1 MTPERLARIKQ
12 TLNTRQPDLSVL
24 TDQVH
29 KPRNLSAIIRS
40 CDAFGLANMHV
51 VWPKEGFRAF
61 RKTAGGSYNWV
72 TTHTHRS
79 MDEAIAALKGQG
91 HKLYAAQLS
100 DRAIDFREAD
110 YTVPCTV
117 IMGNE
122 VDGVSADAAAQA
134 DEHIV
139 IPMMGMVESLNVSS
153 ACAIILSEAQRQ
165 RKLAGMFD
173 QRRLPDDEYNRLLFC
188 WCQPIVKR
196 YCDDRNLPYPPIDPD
211 TGELIDGVG
220 WMQEVRKLRANR
232 SRWNGEAVTPPEP
245 QDTAEAVP
253 AKPWEAG

>member
-12 TLNTRQPDLSVL
+12 TLDTRQPDLSVL

-51 VWPKEGFRAF
+51 VWPREGFRAF

-72 TTHTHRS
+72 TTHTHPT
-79 MDEAIAALKGQG
+79 MDDAVSELKGQG

-100 DRAIDFREAD
+100 DRAIDYREAD
-110 YTVPCTV
+110 FTVPCTV

-122 VDGVSADAAAQA
+122 VDGVSDGAAEQA

-165 RKLAGMFD
+165 RKLAGLYD
-173 QRRLPDDEYNRLLFC
+173 PQRLPDDEYNR
-188 WCQPIVKR
+188 
-196 YCDDRNLPYPPIDPD
+196 
-211 TGELIDGVG
+211 
-220 WMQEVRKLRANR
+220 
-232 SRWNGEAVTPPEP
+232 
-245 QDTAEAVP
+245 
-253 AKPWEAG
+253 

>member
-40 CDAFGLANMHV
+40 CDAFGLASMHV
-51 VWPKEGFRAF
+51 VWPREGFRAF

-72 TTHTHRS
+72 TTHTHPT
-79 MDEAIAALKGQG
+79 MDEAVSELKGQG

-100 DRAIDFREAD
+100 DRAIDYREAD
-110 YTVPCTV
+110 FTVPCTV

-122 VDGVSADAAAQA
+122 VDGVSDSAAEQA

-165 RKLAGMFD
+165 RKQAGLYAH
-173 QRRLPDDEYNRLLFC
+173 QRLPDDEYNRLLFC
-188 WCQPIVKR
+188 WCQPVVKR
-196 YCDDRNLPYPPIDPD
+196 YCDDRNLPYPPIDPE
-211 TGELIDGVG
+211 TGELVDGVG

-232 SRWNGEAVTPPEP
+232 PRWTDKAEPATNEP
-245 QDTAEAVP
+245 Q
-253 AKPWEAG
+253 

>member
-1 MTPERLARIKQ
+1 MTPERLARIKHI
-12 TLNTRQPDLSVL
+12 LDTRQPDLRVL

-72 TTHTHRS
+72 TTHTHPTMADAVS
-79 MDEAIAALKGQG
+79 DLKAQG

-100 DRAIDFREAD
+100 DRAVDYRDVD

-122 VDGVSADAAAQA
+122 VDGVSAGAADEA

-139 IPMMGMVESLNVSS
+139 IPMMGMVESLNVSA

-165 RKLAGMFD
+165 RKLAGMFEN
-173 QRRLPDDEYNRLLFC
+173 QRLPQDEYDRLFFS
-188 WCQPIVKR
+188 WCQPTVKR
-196 YCDDRNLPYPPIDPD
+196 YCDDRNLPYPPIDHE
-211 TGELIDGVG
+211 TGDLVDGVG
-220 WMQEVRKLRANR
+220 WMREVRVQRANR
-232 SRWNGEAVTPPEP
+232 PRWDDEVE
-245 QDTAEAVP
+245 VP
-253 AKPWEAG
+253 TV

>member
-12 TLNTRQPDLSVL
+12 TLDTRQPDLSVL

-40 CDAFGLANMHV
+40 CDAFGLASMHV
-51 VWPKEGFRAF
+51 VWPREGFRAF

-72 TTHTHRS
+72 TTHTHPT
-79 MDEAIAALKGQG
+79 MDEAVSELKGQG

-100 DRAIDFREAD
+100 DRAIDYREAD
-110 YTVPCTV
+110 FTVPCTV

-122 VDGVSADAAAQA
+122 VDGVSDSAAEQD

-165 RKLAGMFD
+165 RKQAGLYAH
-173 QRRLPDDEYNRLLFC
+173 QRLPDDEYNRLLFC
-188 WCQPIVKR
+188 WCQPVVKR
-196 YCDDRNLPYPPIDPD
+196 YCDDRNLPYPPIDPE
-211 TGELIDGVG
+211 TGELVDGVG

-232 SRWNGEAVTPPEP
+232 PRWTDKTESATNEP
-245 QDTAEAVP
+245 Q
-253 AKPWEAG
+253 

>member
-40 CDAFGLANMHV
+40 CDAFGLANMHI
-51 VWPKEGFRAF
+51 VWPREGFRAF
-61 RKTAGGSYNWV
+61 RKTAGGSYTWV

-79 MDEAIAALKGQG
+79 MDGAVTALKTQG

-100 DRAIDFREAD
+100 DRAIDYRDAD
-110 YTVPCTV
+110 FTVPCT
-117 IMGNE
+117 IILGNE
-122 VDGVSADAAAQA
+122 VDGVSEDAAEQA

-139 IPMMGMVESLNVSS
+139 IPMMGMVESLNVSA
-153 ACAIILSEAQRQ
+153 ACAIILAEAQRQ
-165 RKLAGMFD
+165 RKAAGLFD
-173 QRRLPDDEYNRLLFC
+173 ARRLPDDEYHRLLFC

-196 YCDDRNLPYPPIDPD
+196 YCDDRKLPYPPIDPD
-211 TGELIDGVG
+211 TGELVDGVG
-220 WMQEVRKLRANR
+220 WMQGVRELRR
-232 SRWNGEAVTPPEP
+232 HRPRWDDAPKTTATEEP
-245 QDTAEAVP
+245 DR
-253 AKPWEAG
+253 G